1 MLTEVALTATVEVF
15 WSASGVGRVKKAFV
29 WNGHCWLLR
38 CLCLWVVPI
47 SFFLLCK
54 SLSTH
59 QSSGARAFLRK
70 GKIPA
75 VFYSKEQPPVWVE
88 GWPCPE
94 ESRGTR
100 CHALPGAHI
109 LPDHTLGT
117 RNSQEV
123 SRVYITTSLCPSSKI
138 IQWLLNER

>member
-59 QSSGARAFLRK
+59 QSSGARAFLRE

-100 CHALPGAHI
+100 CLELISFLTTHWGPGIPRKFLGFTSPLLCVHLPKPFNG
-109 LPDHTLGT
+109 
-117 RNSQEV
+117 S
-123 SRVYITTSLCPSSKI
+123 
-138 IQWLLNER
+138 